1 MLDSSLIVLLKSRAI
16 ICIVR
21 SARVLWG
28 QISLR
33 TLSSLL
39 VSYEARAL
47 RRPYHTEGTSKVEVT
62 TSPLKTRHVLGAQAL
77 VCQVTTRN
85 SQAECWEEC

>member
-1 MLDSSLIVLLKSRAI
+1 MLDSSLIVSLKSRAI

-47 RRPYHTEGTSKVEVT
+47 RQYRSQHLPSRQGI
-62 TSPLKTRHVLGAQAL
+62 VLGAQAL

-85 SQAECWEEC
+85 SRAECWEQW